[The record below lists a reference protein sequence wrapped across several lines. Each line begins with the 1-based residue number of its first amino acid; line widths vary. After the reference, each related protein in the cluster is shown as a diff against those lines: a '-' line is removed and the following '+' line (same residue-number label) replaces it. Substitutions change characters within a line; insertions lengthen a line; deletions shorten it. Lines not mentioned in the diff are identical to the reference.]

1 MKAPEQEDHP
11 SLDIP
16 VTGRFML
23 NAKVEGC
30 AMIQIGE
37 LSDRTGVPAKTI
49 RYYEGIGLLS
59 PTSRSENRYRLYD
72 QKDAE
77 RLRFIKSARALD
89 FSLQEIAQILAAR
102 DRHEPP
108 CGHVM
113 ELIHSHIDEVERR
126 IQELEALRSELTNL
140 YEAGQGLPEDIH
152 MRSCVCH
159 LIQVSGS
166 RKND

>member
-1 MKAPEQEDHP
+1 MLA
-11 SLDIP
+11 SLDE
-16 VTGRFML
+16 GS
-23 NAKVEGC
+23 AKVH
-30 AMIQIGE
+30 IGE
-37 LSDRTGVPAKTI
+37 LSQRTGVPARTI
-49 RYYEGIGLLS
+49 RYYEDIGLLS
-59 PTSRSENRYRLYD
+59 PASRGENRYRLYD

-113 ELIHSHIDEVERR
+113 DLIQNHIDEVERR
-126 IQELEALRSELTNL
+126 IQELETLRSELTHL
-140 YEAGQGLPEDIH
+140 YVAGQGLPEDIH

-166 RKND
+166 KKGN

>member
-1 MKAPEQEDHP
+1 
-11 SLDIP
+11 
-16 VTGRFML
+16 
-23 NAKVEGC
+23 
-30 AMIQIGE
+30 MIQIGE